1 VDLYEKIKLLAS
13 EKKMSIRQLEEAL
26 GFGNGVINRWR
37 KNTPGSDKLK
47 KVADYFD
54 VSTDYLLG
62 RTDKRHYYDLTEK
75 DEKNIAEELEE
86 MIKDLKNAGALS
98 FSKETSEVD
107 EETHELLIASLENSL
122 RIAKI
127 EAKKRYTPKKYRN

>member
-1 VDLYEKIKLLAS
+1 
-13 EKKMSIRQLEEAL
+13 MSIRQLEEAL